1 MPPRGRADLRGMQ
14 SGWEELRGRK
24 ALRRRIDGSSDRE
37 LAVALLAT
45 IAIGGPLLA
54 FFTYLFPHP
63 GGTDFVLPTILFC
76 AAILSGVVLWV
87 RRDTVGWPMIRLGVA
102 LGAAVITAVMISVP
116 DRSAAYLAYYVW
128 LGVFAFYFLRP
139 AWALATAG
147 WIAALYAT
155 AVAIDS
161 PPGAIELWING
172 AATVLGVGLIVLA
185 LRTRIDGLVRSLE
198 SEAATDDLTG
208 LPNRRAFDEQLAR
221 ELRRAHRDGGEVAL
235 ALLDLDRF
243 KQLNDSSGHLA
254 GDRALRVLADVIRNE
269 VRGRDWPARVGGDEF
284 AVLLPRADAE
294 QATRV
299 ADRLRAAIE
308 DEFADGPLA
317 LLASVG
323 VATSGGR
330 ELSADQLLAEADGAL
345 YAAKGRGGGRVFTT
359 GSEPEAAESPA
370 TPAGLASGS

>member
-1 MPPRGRADLRGMQ
+1 MGRAA
-14 SGWEELRGRK
+14 GRK

-45 IAIGGPLLA
+45 IAIVGPLLA

-63 GGTDFVLPTILFC
+63 AGTDFVLPTILFC

-102 LGAAVITAVMISVP
+102 VITAVMISVA

-147 WIAALYAT
+147 WIAALDAT

-208 LPNRRAFDEQLAR
+208 PPNRRAFDEQLAR

-254 GDRALRVLADVIRNE
+254 GDRALQVLADVIRNE
-269 VRGRDWPARVGGDEF
+269 VRGMDWPARVGGDEF

-359 GSEPEAAESPA
+359 GSEPEAVESPA

>member
-1 MPPRGRADLRGMQ
+1 MGRAA
-14 SGWEELRGRK
+14 GRK

-45 IAIGGPLLA
+45 IAIVGPLLA

-63 GGTDFVLPTILFC
+63 AGTDFALPTILFC

-161 PPGAIELWING
+161 PSGAIELWING

-198 SEAATDDLTG
+198 S
-208 LPNRRAFDEQLAR
+208 RRR
-221 ELRRAHRDGGEVAL
+221 PT
-235 ALLDLDRF
+235 
-243 KQLNDSSGHLA
+243 
-254 GDRALRVLADVIRNE
+254 I
-269 VRGRDWPARVGGDEF
+269 
-284 AVLLPRADAE
+284 
-294 QATRV
+294 
-299 ADRLRAAIE
+299 
-308 DEFADGPLA
+308 
-317 LLASVG
+317 
-323 VATSGGR
+323 
-330 ELSADQLLAEADGAL
+330 
-345 YAAKGRGGGRVFTT
+345 
-359 GSEPEAAESPA
+359 SPA
-370 TPAGLASGS
+370 FPTAAPSMSS

>member
-1 MPPRGRADLRGMQ
+1 MQ

-63 GGTDFVLPTILFC
+63 AGTDFVLPTILFC

-161 PPGAIELWING
+161 PSGAIELWING

-269 VRGRDWPARVGGDEF
+269 VRGMDWPPGWAGTSSRCCCPAPTPSRQREWRTGCGQRSRTSSPTGPWRCWR
-284 AVLLPRADAE
+284 ASASPRAAV
-294 QATRV
+294 ASSARTSFSPRPTARCTRPRGG
-299 ADRLRAAIE
+299 AAAASSPWAPSRRRPSRRRLGRTCL
-308 DEFADGPLA
+308 G
-317 LLASVG
+317 LLAARLV
-323 VATSGGR
+323 
-330 ELSADQLLAEADGAL
+330 
-345 YAAKGRGGGRVFTT
+345 
-359 GSEPEAAESPA
+359 
-370 TPAGLASGS
+370 